1 MGGGVCAPSHFLH
14 QQVLRCEDVHFP
26 ENLYLVLVIM
36 NKMLHIFL
44 SLSLYIL
51 ACGAFSRQCRKNALG
66 RPSMAANV
74 RRTYWQNG
82 LIMADPDVPPEVN
95 PTRRDPDEPAPEI
108 PIRLPMVDFGGM
120 KMDVNSRLL
129 KDRIIMIGKQVD
141 DNMANVVVAQLLYL
155 ANEDPTADITM
166 YINSP
171 GGSISSGM
179 AIFDTMQFIPCDVS
193 TVCFGM
199 AASMG
204 AFLLGAGTKGK
215 RRSLPNARIM
225 IHQPLGGARG
235 QAADIE
241 IQAKEILFVRAQ
253 INEYISLFTEQP
265 IEKVEEDCDRDF
277 FLTPEQAVDYGLID
291 EVVKTKTSHIKKPAM
306 SDIY

>member
-1 MGGGVCAPSHFLH
+1 MPSMRAILSA
-14 QQVLRCEDVHFP
+14 VA
-26 ENLYLVLVIM
+26 VIM
-36 NKMLHIFL
+36 
-44 SLSLYIL
+44 
-51 ACGAFSRQCRKNALG
+51 ATCEAFSVNLNRAHRLPSLNAADF
-66 RPSMAANV
+66 SSKATN
-74 RRTYWQNG
+74 RTPWKPTFGGDGQHR
-82 LIMADPDVPPEVN
+82 ITMADPDVAPEVD
-95 PTRRDPDEPAPEI
+95 PTRRDPDEPGPEI
-108 PIRLPMVDFGGM
+108 PIRLPMVDFGGT

-155 ANEDPTADITM
+155 ANEDPKADITM

-253 INEYISLFTEQP
+253 INAYISEFTDQP
-265 IEKVEEDCDRDF
+265 VEKIEEDCDRDF
-277 FLTPEQAVDYGLID
+277 YLTAAQAVDYGLID
-291 EVVKTKTSHIKKPAM
+291 EVVQTKTSHIKIPAM
-306 SDIY
+306 PQLL